1 MKNTNSEHMLWI
13 KFTNT
18 SYEITLMWMP
28 RDIIFEVS
36 IGSGNGLVPPGN
48 KPLPEPM
55 FTKIYVAI
63 WRHYNTMTSHFIVWY
78 HEQ

>member
-1 MKNTNSEHMLWI
+1 MLLI
-13 KFTNT
+13 KFMNT
-18 SYEITLMWMP
+18 SYEIALMWMP

-36 IGSGNGLVPPGN
+36 IGSGNGFY